1 MNYLSL
7 FSGIG
12 GFEVGIQKSRHK
24 DNLKCISYSEIDK
37 YAESIYS
44 RHFPKHNNL
53 GDVREIKTDELP
65 RFDLLVGG
73 FPCQSF
79 SNSGHKQGFDD
90 TRGTLF
96 FEVER
101 ILREKKPFGFVLE
114 NVEGLVNHDRE
125 NAKDPIVSTELGMIT
140 ECRLLHPL
148 KA

>member
-12 GFEVGIQKSRHK
+12 GFEVGIQKSRHN
-24 DNLKCISYSEIDK
+24 DSLKCISYSEIDK

-96 FEVER
+96 YEIAR
-101 ILREKKPFGFVLE
+101 ILQDCRPKYFLLE
-114 NVEGLVNHDRE
+114 NVRGLLSNRYGE
-125 NAKDPIVSTELGMIT
+125 TFK
-140 ECRLLHPL
+140 
-148 KA
+148 